1 MDGTLRCLRLPRA
14 VCEGARHDPGTP
26 LVWPCIPVFWK
37 SFMIP
42 SRSRQ
47 GWFALSAV
55 CLSALML
62 GLEISSVPPILPTIE
77 QVMGASFRQLQWVM
91 VAYTIAM
98 TTILMGVGTLAD
110 RYGRKRVF
118 TVGIVAFGVTSL
130 ACGLAQSAAVLIV
143 ARFFQGLSA
152 AMMLICQIAILS
164 TQFRQGRARGQ
175 AFACWGIVFGAGLG
189 FGPIV
194 GGAILALA
202 SWEWVFLVHVV
213 LAVVTLV
220 LSHAGVLESRDPQA
234 TRLDVAGMAT
244 LSAAVFCLVL
254 FVTQGPVLGFGSPA
268 ALGIIGLSLVS
279 FAGFIVAE
287 RVSPRPMIEF
297 SVFRVRRFSGA
308 LLGSMGQNFSFWP
321 FIIYLPIY
329 FHSALGYDSVQTGL
343 ALLAYTLPTLFVPP
357 LAERLALRWQ
367 PGVVIPL
374 GMATIGLGFVL
385 MRIGSVSAQPGWLIL
400 PGCVLAGIGLGLTN
414 TTTTNTI
421 TASVA
426 VERAGMAS
434 GADTSARMISLAFN
448 IAVMGFVLVQGIMGY
463 LRDTLGLTES
473 AELRLL
479 AERIAAGDVT
489 LAQHGGLLANIAA
502 LQDEIHAALV
512 TGFGWVMVYGASSAL
527 VLAALSFL
535 VFSPARPGQ
544 CGGDALHRPSA

>member
-1 MDGTLRCLRLPRA
+1 MLPS
-14 VCEGARHDPGTP
+14 T
-26 LVWPCIPVFWK
+26 
-37 SFMIP
+37 
-42 SRSRQ
+42 SRQ
-47 GWFALSAV
+47 GGFALSAV

-110 RYGRKRVF
+110 RYGRKRIF

-130 ACGLAQSAAVLIV
+130 VCGLTQSAAVLIA

-164 TQFRQGRARGQ
+164 TQFRQGRARGR
-175 AFACWGIVFGAGLG
+175 AFAWWGIVFGAGLG

-213 LAVVTLV
+213 LAAVTLG
-220 LSHAGVLESRDPQA
+220 LTQAGVQESRDPQA
-234 TRLDVAGMAT
+234 TRLDVAGMVT
-244 LSAAVFCLVL
+244 LSVAVFCLVL

-268 ALGIIGLSLVS
+268 ALGIIGLSLLS

-287 RVSPRPMIEF
+287 RVSPRPMIAF

-329 FHSALGYDSVQTGL
+329 FHSGLGYDSVQTGL

-367 PGVVIPL
+367 PGIVIPL
-374 GMATIGLGFVL
+374 GMATIGLGFLL
-385 MRIGSVSAQPGWLIL
+385 MRMGSLSAQPGWLML

-421 TASVA
+421 TASVEA
-426 VERAGMAS
+426 ERAGMAS

-448 IAVMGFVLVQGIMGY
+448 IAVMGFVLVEGILTH
-463 LRDTLGLTES
+463 LRDALGLEES
-473 AELRLL
+473 AELRLV

-489 LAQHGGLLANIAA
+489 LAQHRALLTDIAA
-502 LQDEIHAALV
+502 LQDGIHAALV
-512 TGFGWVMVYGASSAL
+512 AGFGWVMVYGATSVFA
-527 VLAALSFL
+527 LAAISFL
-535 VFSPARPGQ
+535 IFSPLRSAQ
-544 CGGDALHRPSA
+544 CGADAVRRPLA